1 MQTSLYTFKPFYTLL
16 KKNVLYWITA
26 LIISALSYKY
36 QIGCQILLM
45 KKKELSQETGDTIE
59 NESNLFFMDNSFYF
73 LVKEYSIKSL
83 VYH

>member
-1 MQTSLYTFKPFYTLL
+1 MCYIELLLSLL
-16 KKNVLYWITA
+16 VLQIPDWLQITA
-26 LIISALSYKY
+26 YE
-36 QIGCQILLM
+36 
-45 KKKELSQETGDTIE
+45 KKELSQETGDTIE